1 MSQWTLSLS
10 PFVIKR
16 GCARL
21 VQLPGRGET
30 EQERP
35 RRIADRHIKIVTSK
49 MSYAQVQERV
59 VKDSP
64 RSKQEG
70 RKRKNI
76 LNMWQQKCRQR
87 FSIG

>member
-1 MSQWTLSLS
+1 M
-10 PFVIKR
+10 IKR
-16 GCARL
+16 GCACL
-21 VQLPGRGET
+21 AQLPGRGET

-49 MSYAQVQERV
+49 MSYAQMKERV

-70 RKRKNI
+70 RKTR
-76 LNMWQQKCRQR
+76 
-87 FSIG
+87 S

>member
-1 MSQWTLSLS
+1 M
-10 PFVIKR
+10 IKR
-16 GCARL
+16 GCACL
-21 VQLPGRGET
+21 VQLPGRRKT

-49 MSYAQVQERV
+49 MSYAQMKERV

-70 RKRKNI
+70 RKTRSRI
-76 LNMWQQKCRQR
+76 LA
-87 FSIG
+87 